1 MLKRLS
7 TKKIKSLQEQRHR
20 GYSVTDIA
28 RKENLAPQKVY
39 YHTDLIGYILNLGCR
54 SRRDH
59 REDLVRQRINPE
71 TGNNY
76 RSMNEYNDY
85 QARQRIN
92 PKTGRKYASLREY
105 NDYQARQRIN
115 PKTGRK
121 YASLREYDE
130 YLAEKRKK
138 TNKKLGRFLI
148 NRLEELEKNQSWLA
162 KKIKVT
168 KATTSFYIQGKI
180 TPSDDLLK
188 KMSVSLKVNYK
199 TLEDLIE

>member
-1 MLKRLS
+1 MSKRLS
-7 TKKIKSLQEQRHR
+7 ESRIKSLQKQWRT
-20 GYSVTDIA
+20 GYSVPDIA

-39 YHTDLIGYILNLGCR
+39 YHTSLPDHVLSLGYT
-54 SRRDH
+54 SRKDH

-76 RSMNEYNDY
+76 RSMSEYNDYQARQRINPETREKYKSLNEYNDY

-92 PKTGRKYASLREY
+92 PETGK
-105 NDYQARQRIN
+105 
-115 PKTGRK
+115 K

-130 YLAEKRKK
+130 HFAEKRKK
-138 TNKKLGRFLI
+138 INKKFSRFLI

-168 KATTSFYIQGKI
+168 RAATSFYIQGKI

-188 KMSVSLKVNYK
+188 KMSVSLRVDYK
-199 TLEDLIE
+199 TLENLIE

>member
-1 MLKRLS
+1 MSKRLS
-7 TKKIKSLQEQRHR
+7 ESRIKSLQKQWRT
-20 GYSVTDIA
+20 GYSVPDIA

-39 YHTDLIGYILNLGCR
+39 YHTSLPDHVLSLGYT
-54 SRRDH
+54 SRKDH

-76 RSMNEYNDY
+76 RSMSEYNNY

-92 PKTGRKYASLREY
+92 PETGK
-105 NDYQARQRIN
+105 
-115 PKTGRK
+115 K

-138 TNKKLGRFLI
+138 INKKFSRFLI

-168 KATTSFYIQGKI
+168 RAATSFYIQGKI
-180 TPSDDLLK
+180 TPSDDLLN

-199 TLEDLIE
+199 TLEDLIK

>member
-105 NDYQARQRIN
+105 
-115 PKTGRK
+115 
-121 YASLREYDE
+121 DE

-138 TNKKLGRFLI
+138 TNKKFSRFLL
-148 NRLEELEKNQSWLA
+148 NRIEKLEKNQSWLA